1 MKSIK
6 INQDWF
12 YHQANIDN
20 FEDILVS
27 GAIKPPLQL
36 TSLKKQLKNLDTTKA
51 NGPFYTSL
59 AKKTNLI
66 YDSSYNRFIRD
77 DYAFIIE
84 DTSAIKTHRLE
95 SGTLYLSIGLLRM
108 IPFPIRFSNWKDE
121 YQTRKPIFLDKVIG
135 IKIPKKNGYHYIGK
149 IEAIDFFLQTMETTN
164 TYFPFIDI
172 EKEIQIDP
180 SEAYEYMK
188 NR

>member
-135 IKIPKKNGYHYIGK
+135 IKIPQKERRYYISK
-149 IEAIDFFLQTMETTN
+149 TQCIDFFLQVMKDTN
-164 TYFPFIDI
+164 TYFPFIDA
-172 EKEIQIDP
+172 EEQVQIDP
-180 SEAYEYMK
+180 IDIEEYIK
-188 NR
+188 TR